1 MTEDI
6 VEIIARYGLETILI
20 AVAVNILTALIKL
33 PIKYLAG
40 KTKNSAR
47 ITRFIVVLPLIIGF
61 GATVCYMKLVTGNI
75 IFGRAFITL
84 WLTSSSL
91 SLTIYAVLE
100 KMLPSKKSIVKDS
113 EAEMTEKIIEKLQTF
128 ADGVFGKESADEHNA
143 AQAQSADEQLNMPE
157 QPAQETESSP
167 SAQTESVKKIVL
179 RGNGYVQTDVKE

>member
-20 AVAVNILTALIKL
+20 AVTVNILTALIKL

-91 SLTIYAVLE
+91 S
-100 KMLPSKKSIVKDS
+100 
-113 EAEMTEKIIEKLQTF
+113 
-128 ADGVFGKESADEHNA
+128 
-143 AQAQSADEQLNMPE
+143 
-157 QPAQETESSP
+157 PAQETESSP